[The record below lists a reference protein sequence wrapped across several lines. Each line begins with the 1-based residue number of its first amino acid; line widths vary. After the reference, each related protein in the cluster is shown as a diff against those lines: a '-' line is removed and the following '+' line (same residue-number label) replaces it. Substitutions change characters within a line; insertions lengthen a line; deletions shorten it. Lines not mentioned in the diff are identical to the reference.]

1 MKNRKNYEPLD
12 VSALHMRSIDD
23 RKHLVQV
30 ASFARVPPD
39 VCTMA
44 EFLETLPKTP
54 VTQSLAAIADAVV
67 AAHETDC
74 PVVLAMGAHVIKV
87 GLAPLV
93 IDLLERGVITA
104 VAMNGA
110 GAIHDLE
117 IALCG
122 ATSEDVAAG
131 LEDGS
136 FGMVEET
143 PAHLNDAAMLG
154 RHRGLGQAVGDLINE
169 DPDDFPHGDVS
180 ILAAAS
186 RLDAVAT
193 VHVAIGTDTVHMHP
207 EASGGAIGTASLL
220 DFRKL
225 CAVVADMH
233 HGVWLNFGSAVLL
246 PEVFLKAFTTAVNLG
261 ADLSEI
267 VTANF
272 DQIQHYRPTVN
283 VIQRPSRHGHS
294 ITGHH
299 EIMLPLLYQMIVQ
312 RLGQVEDADN
322 TGNG

>member
-1 MKNRKNYEPLD
+1 MKTHKTYEPLD
-12 VSALHMRSIDD
+12 LSGLVMRSIDE
-23 RKHLVQV
+23 RKHLVTLQN
-30 ASFARVPPD
+30 FARIPPD
-39 VCTMA
+39 GGTMA
-44 EFLETLPKTP
+44 DWLDHLPSTP
-54 VTQSLAAIADAVV
+54 VTRSLAATADAVV
-67 AAHETDC
+67 RAHLEDS
-74 PVVLAMGAHVIKV
+74 PVVLAMGAHVVKV
-87 GLAPLV
+87 GLSPLV
-93 IDLLERGVITA
+93 IDLLERGVVTA

-122 ATSEDVAAG
+122 ETSEDVQAG

-143 PAHLNDAAMLG
+143 PTHMNDAAMLG

-169 DPDDFPHGDVS
+169 DPDDFPHAEAS

-193 VHVAIGTDTVHMHP
+193 VHVALGTDTVHMHP
-207 EASGGAIGTASLL
+207 EASGGAIGAASLL

-225 CAVVADMH
+225 CAVVADMQA
-233 HGVWLNFGSAVLL
+233 GVWLNVGSAVLL
-246 PEVFLKAFTTAVNLG
+246 PEVFLKAFTVAVNLG
-261 ADLSEI
+261 ADLSGI

-272 DQIQHYRPTVN
+272 DQIQHYRPRVN
-283 VIQRPSRHGHS
+283 VVQRPTRQGHM

-299 EIMLPLLYQMIVQ
+299 EIMVPLLHQMIVE
-312 RLGQVEDADN
+312 RLYAAGETGDA
-322 TGNG
+322 